1 MDYFKKVLFNKVN
14 NDDIRYRKFTFSFS
28 LKIAVLIVAA
38 GVFFDN
44 PANTVN
50 FTIFPLQE
58 AIRVNLRPPIIM
70 LGGIILGP
78 LWGAVIGGVIDIIAF
93 NLWHS
98 NLSYLFIL
106 TLSTIFRGFTAGY
119 IYNYIFK
126 NFSVKAIFASLA
138 IPHLLTSGLIIPAIL
153 NYYYNIPLLRNLRV
167 RIVVQII
174 TLPIF
179 TLAFYYL
186 LKGLKKTKELRS
198 LHQKLKVMLNKDDLT
213 GISNRKHFMEFL
225 NKIFSMA
232 KRHSQ
237 PLSLLMADLDNFKEI
252 NDTYGHFKG
261 DECLR
266 EVAKILTENI
276 RNEDLAARMG
286 GDEFVVLLPQTQ
298 IKEAKKIANRIK
310 KNVQAI
316 DIKESGSITISI
328 GAAVIRQEDDIESF
342 LKRADDALYKAKN
355 NGRNRIEWMK
365 ADSFKQELK
374 FS

>member
-1 MDYFKKVLFNKVN
+1 MNYFKKVLYNKVI
-14 NDDIRYRKFTFSFS
+14 NDDIRYREFTFSFA
-28 LKIAVLIVAA
+28 LKIAILIVAA

-44 PANTVN
+44 PANTIN
-50 FTIFPLQE
+50 FTIYPLKE

-78 LWGAVIGGVIDIIAF
+78 LWGAVIGGIIDIIAF

-98 NLSYLFIL
+98 DLTYLFIL
-106 TLSTIFRGFTAGY
+106 TLSTIFRGFAAGY

-126 NFSVKAIFASLA
+126 SFSVKAIFTSLA
-138 IPHLLTSGLIIPAIL
+138 VPHLLTSGLIIPAIL
-153 NYYYNIPLLRNLRV
+153 NYYYNIPLLSNLRV
-167 RIVVQII
+167 RILVQVI

-179 TLAFYYL
+179 TLAFYYI
-186 LKGLKKTKELRS
+186 LKGLKKSKELRT

-213 GISNRKHFMEFL
+213 GISNRKHFMDFL
-225 NKIFSMA
+225 NKMFSMA

-237 PLSLLMADLDNFKEI
+237 PLALLMADLDNFKEI

-266 EVAKILTENI
+266 KVAEILTENI

-298 IKEAKKIANRIK
+298 MGEAKNIANRIK
-310 KNVQAI
+310 NSVQEI
-316 DIKESGSITISI
+316 DIKESGSITASI
-328 GAAVIRQEDDIESF
+328 GVAVMRKEDDIESF
-342 LKRADDALYKAKN
+342 LKRADDALYRAKN

-365 ADSFKQELK
+365 ADSLKQELK